1 MSYDSCCLL
10 CGLQVMNV
18 VGVQSD
24 LIPAA
29 VQYWQQAL
37 QVQQTGG
44 PIRLLR
50 YVITPECDACVIVSV
65 YGT

>member
-1 MSYDSCCLL
+1 
-10 CGLQVMNV
+10 MNV
-18 VGVQSD
+18 VGVQND

-50 YVITPECDACVIVSV
+50 YGITPFDECLIVSV
-65 YGT
+65 FGT

>member
-1 MSYDSCCLL
+1 MLL
-10 CGLQVMNV
+10 VC
-18 VGVQSD
+18 VQSD

-50 YVITPECDACVIVSV
+50 YVITPECDECLIVSV